1 MVGEIEYNLICVF
14 GQIALLIL
22 YMITFHLADEIEN
35 ECSKYCILFSVQVV
49 IKARSQNASSYCI
62 LITSFLILKGNSV
75 LLPSAESK
83 TSKIFDLRTFKS

>member
-1 MVGEIEYNLICVF
+1 MVGEIEHNQICVF

-22 YMITFHLADEIEN
+22 FMITFHLADEIEN

-49 IKARSQNASSYCI
+49 IKARSQNASSYFI
-62 LITSFLILKGNSV
+62 LITSFLISKGNSA
-75 LLPSAESK
+75 LLPSGEFK